1 MVVTL
6 PRPTAPIAA
15 ALALAACAPRYTGP
29 SPTAEYVAAYEHQR
43 KIDERKDEVIRQLAV
58 CESGG
63 WGPSERP
70 IYGGRGA
77 YLGRLQFAPRT
88 VIAYV
93 KRRDGTELTYR
104 EASALALD
112 YDRAADLAKFM
123 IFDLGETSHWPL
135 CARKIGL
142 AAQVKQVQ
150 AL

>member
-1 MVVTL
+1 MTL
-6 PRPTAPIAA
+6 PRFTAPLAI
-15 ALALAACAPRYTGP
+15 ALALGACAQRPTGL
-29 SPTAEYVAAYEHQR
+29 SPTGQYLAAFEHER
-43 KIDERKDEVIRQLAV
+43 MLDERKDEVIRQLAT

-63 WGPSERP
+63 FGPSERP

-77 YLGRLQFAPRT
+77 YVGRLQFSPRT

-93 KRRDGTELTYR
+93 MRRDGTQLSYK
-104 EASALALD
+104 EASELALD
-112 YDRAADLAKFM
+112 YERAAGLAKFM

-142 AAQVKQVQ
+142 AAQIQEIQ